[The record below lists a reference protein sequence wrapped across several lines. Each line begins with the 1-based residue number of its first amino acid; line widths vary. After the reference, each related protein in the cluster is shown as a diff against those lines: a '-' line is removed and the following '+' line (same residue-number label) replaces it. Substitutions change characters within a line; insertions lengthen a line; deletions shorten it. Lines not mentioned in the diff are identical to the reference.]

1 MSEWWTYSLSDML
14 LFSPRVYYRLFE
26 LHNHSL
32 WPAQLLTVAAG
43 LGMVFALARPS
54 ILLSRATFVVLGALW
69 IWIAWAFF
77 WERYATIN
85 WAAPYI
91 TPAYVLEGLML
102 IATGLLRNQF
112 SFSPAATFSRNAA
125 IVLLMA
131 ILIGYPL
138 IAPAVGRSWSSAEVF
153 GIAPDPTALATLA
166 VLAASPKGG
175 RLAADGHTSALDRHQ
190 HGDAMDTA
198 VARILDRSSR
208 CRSCFGHRVPEGR
221 TATFRSMKNRHRTA
235 IARLKPR
242 A

>member
-54 ILLSRATFVVLGALW
+54 IVRTRLTFVVLGIIW
-69 IWIAWAFF
+69 IWVGWAFF
-77 WERYATIN
+77 WVRYATIN

-112 SFSPAATFSRNAA
+112 SFSPAATFSRNTA

-175 RLAADGHTSALDRHQ
+175 RLVLMVIPLLWIVIS
-190 HGDAMDTA
+190 
-198 VARILDRSSR
+198 
-208 CRSCFGHRVPEGR
+208 
-221 TATFRSMKNRHRTA
+221 TATLWTLQSPEYWIAPLAAVLALA
-235 IARLKPR
+235 IACLRVEPR
-242 A
+242 PSAA